1 MGVTQTSFNVDLTG
15 PAWLIDFNNH
25 PLNNMLEQTGGRMT
39 EKTASYSILLFFL
52 ACFLI
57 SILFLGWLLW
67 PFISIIVIAAVVSGI
82 FSPLYRFI
90 NHSDSIRPAIASFL
104 TCCVIFCILFIP
116 IVFFVGILSKEAYDL
131 YLAAKD
137 ALISRQISA
146 LMEGSRIL
154 ELTNDVLANFNF
166 QITVEQLNLYISE
179 IAKFVGLFLYDQARS
194 IASNMLAFFIN
205 FFLMLLVIY
214 YLLIDGGRLISF
226 IVDLSPLPNNQD
238 QILLK
243 KFKDM
248 AGAILIGNG
257 AGGLIQGVAGGI
269 VFSVFGLP
277 SPFLWGVIM
286 GLLAFLPIIGI
297 GMVFIPAAI
306 YLLLKGRMAASIFFV
321 VFYLVLS
328 GGVEY
333 LFKPKLVG
341 QRVQMHTLLVF
352 LAIIG
357 GLKLFGILGIIYGPL
372 VITAFLTLTDIYRS
386 NYQTMVNPLDITCKE
401 TRTSESQE
409 SQTIER

>member
-1 MGVTQTSFNVDLTG
+1 
-15 PAWLIDFNNH
+15 
-25 PLNNMLEQTGGRMT
+25 MT
-39 EKTASYSILLFFL
+39 EKTTSYTILLFFL

-57 SILFLGWLLW
+57 SIFFLGWLLW
-67 PFISIIVIAAVVSGI
+67 PFISIIIMAAVVSGI
-82 FSPLYRFI
+82 FSPLYGFI
-90 NHSDSIRPAIASFL
+90 AHRGAVRPAIASFL

-116 IVFFVGILSKEAYDL
+116 IVIFVSILSKEAYDL
-131 YLAAKD
+131 YLTAKD
-137 ALISRQISA
+137 AIISQQISA

-154 ELTNDVLANFNF
+154 ELTNNVLANFNF

-179 IAKFVGLFLYDQARS
+179 IAKFIGLFLYDQARA

-214 YLLIDGGRLISF
+214 YLLVDGGRLVSF

-257 AGGLIQGVAGGI
+257 FGGLIQGVAGGV
-269 VFSVFGLP
+269 VFSIFGLP

-297 GMVFIPAAI
+297 GIVFIPAAI
-306 YLLLKGRMAASIFFV
+306 YLFLKGRIAASIFFI
-321 VFYLVLS
+321 VFYIVLS

-333 LFKPKLVG
+333 FFKPKLVG
-341 QRVQMHTLLVF
+341 QRVKMHTLLVF

-386 NYQTMVNPLDITCKE
+386 NYQTMVNPLGVPLKGTGE
-401 TRTSESQE
+401 SESQE
-409 SQTIER
+409 SKSTET